1 MLRRPPRYTR
11 TDTLFPYTTLF
22 RSAAHA
28 GKLLDLLLAAA
39 RAGMRHHVNGVYP
52 LFTPVIQLLF
62 GRNALHH
69 RVGHAVT
76 AACPGVHDLVVLFAL
91 GDQSILILLLEVLH
105 QGFGFADHFLL
116 LGRNDHVVL
125 AKRDT
130 RRTGVTEAK
139 RHDRVG
145 EQHCL
150 LLAGVAIYGID
161 EDRKSTRLNSST

>member
-1 MLRRPPRYTR
+1 MRIS
-11 TDTLFPYTTLF
+11 DW
-22 RSAAHA
+22 SSDVCSS
-28 GKLLDLLLAAA
+28 DL
-39 RAGMRHHVNGVYP
+39 
-52 LFTPVIQLLF
+52 
-62 GRNALHH
+62 
-69 RVGHAVT
+69 HAVT

>member
-1 MLRRPPRYTR
+1 M
-11 TDTLFPYTTLF
+11 
-22 RSAAHA
+22 
-28 GKLLDLLLAAA
+28 
-39 RAGMRHHVNGVYP
+39 
-52 LFTPVIQLLF
+52 
-62 GRNALHH
+62 
-69 RVGHAVT
+69 
-76 AACPGVHDLVVLFAL
+76 
-91 GDQSILILLLEVLH
+91 H

-116 LGRNDHVVL
+116 LGRNDHVFL

-161 EDRKSTRLNSST
+161 DVADLLLREKAIDHIERHLVALRQRFTDEHAARRGLGALHLRSEEHTSELQSLMRISYAVFCLKKKKKI